1 MIGRAKKGFTVVEL
15 LVVITIIGMLMAL
28 LLPAVQSARESGR
41 RATCLNNQRQIS
53 LALLQYEQ
61 DHGQFPG
68 YRVRIPNLND
78 PNARPL
84 SASWVVPI
92 LPFLER
98 NDIYKNWQTGT
109 PTAVYLKVLVCPSD
123 PPDAITSTSTYLSY
137 VVNCGWRDQL
147 DDQKNWVEPTGTP
160 PTPPTPPQSH
170 GVFFNHDVTITPTSR
185 PPTMSLDYLSQHDG
199 AATTLLLS
207 ENIDATLWENY
218 TNSSAWT
225 DTGEFQVGF
234 NWQTDGSL
242 RINYP
247 NARGTYPR
255 PSSYHP
261 GGVIA
266 SFCDGH
272 QQFLKDS
279 ISPVVYHHLMTPD
292 SNLAGIP
299 GSLSEGDY

>member
-1 MIGRAKKGFTVVEL
+1 MIGRAKKGFTLVEL

-41 RATCLNNQRQIS
+41 RASCQNNQKQLS

-61 DHGQFPG
+61 NQGQFPG
-68 YRVRIPNLND
+68 YRVRIPNLQD
-78 PNARPL
+78 QNAQPL
-84 SASWVVPI
+84 IASWVVPI
-92 LPFLER
+92 LPYLER

-109 PTAVYLKVLVCPSD
+109 ATAVYLKGLVCPSD
-123 PPDAITSTSTYLSY
+123 PPEALSPNSAFLSY
-137 VVNCGWRDQL
+137 VANCGRPDQ
-147 DDQKNWVEPTGTP
+147 NGVEPGSA
-160 PTPPTPPQSH
+160 PQAN
-170 GVFFNHDVTITPTSR
+170 GVFFNHDVSGSNRPT
-185 PPTMSLDYLSQHDG
+185 TMSLDYLSQRDG
-199 AATTLLLS
+199 AATTLLIS
-207 ENIDATLWENY
+207 ENIDATMWENY
-218 TNSSAWT
+218 TDSANWT
-225 DTGEFQVGF
+225 GTGEFQVGF

-292 SNLAGIP
+292 SNVAGIP

>member
-1 MIGRAKKGFTVVEL
+1 MIGRAKKGFTLVEL

-41 RATCLNNQRQIS
+41 RASCQNNQKQIS
-53 LALLQYEQ
+53 LALLLYEQ
-61 DHGQFPG
+61 DRGQFPG
-68 YRVRIPNLND
+68 YRNRIAP
-78 PNARPL
+78 PNATSYL
-84 SASWVVPI
+84 IGSWVVPI
-92 LPFLER
+92 LSGLER
-98 NDIYKNWQTGT
+98 TDIYRNWQNGSPT
-109 PTAVYLKVLVCPSD
+109 PVYLKVLVCPSD
-123 PPDAITSTSTYLSY
+123 PPDTISPTSTYLSY
-137 VVNCGWRDQL
+137 VVNCGRPDS
-147 DDQKNWVEPTGTP
+147 NGVEPGSA
-160 PTPPTPPQSH
+160 PQAN

>member
-1 MIGRAKKGFTVVEL
+1 MRGRARKGFTLVEL

-41 RATCLNNQRQIS
+41 RASCQNNQKQIS
-53 LALLQYEQ
+53 LALLLYEG

-68 YRVRIPNLND
+68 YRNRISL
-78 PNARPL
+78 PNASSYL
-84 SASWVVPI
+84 IGSWVVPI
-92 LPFLER
+92 LPSLER
-98 NDIYKNWQTGT
+98 ADVYRKWQEGT
-109 PTAVYLKVLVCPSD
+109 ATAVYLKVFVCPSD

-137 VVNCGWRDQL
+137 VVNCGLPDQ
-147 DDQKNWVEPTGTP
+147 NGVEPTS
-160 PTPPTPPQSH
+160 TPPQSH
-170 GVFFNHDVTITPTSR
+170 GVFFNHDVTITPTNR

-225 DTGEFQVGF
+225 GTGEFQVGF

-242 RINYP
+242 RVNYP
-247 NARGTYPR
+247 NARGTYSR

-261 GGVIA
+261 GGVIV

-279 ISPVVYHHLMTPD
+279 IAPLVYHHLMTPD
-292 SNLAGIP
+292 SKMAGLS

>member
-68 YRVRIPNLND
+68 YRVRIPNLSN

-98 NDIYKNWQTGT
+98 NDIYKNWQKGT

-137 VVNCGWRDQL
+137 VVNCGLPDQ
-147 DDQKNWVEPTGTP
+147 NGVEPTS
-160 PTPPTPPQSH
+160 TPPQSH
-170 GVFFNHDVTITPTSR
+170 GVFFNHDVTITPTNR

-207 ENIDATLWENY
+207 ENIDAT
-218 TNSSAWT
+218 AWT

>member
-1 MIGRAKKGFTVVEL
+1 MSRQGPRGFTLVEL

-41 RATCLNNQRQIS
+41 RATCQNNQKQIAT
-53 LALLQYEQ
+53 ALLLYEG

-68 YRVRIPNLND
+68 YRNRIGLPGSN
-78 PNARPL
+78 
-84 SASWVVPI
+84 SYVVGSWVVPI
-92 LPFLER
+92 LAHLER
-98 NDIYKNWQTGT
+98 ADLYRNWQNGTTTG
-109 PTAVYLKVLVCPSD
+109 VYLKILVCPSD
-123 PPDAITSTSTYLSY
+123 PPDTMNATWLSY
-137 VVNCGWRDQL
+137 VVNSGRPDENGL
-147 DDQKNWVEPTGTP
+147 EPTSS
-160 PTPPTPPQSH
+160 PQAN
-170 GVFFNHDVTITPTSR
+170 GVFFNHDVTISATSR

-199 AATTLLLS
+199 AATTLMVS

-218 TNSSAWT
+218 SNSSAWT
-225 DTGEFQVGF
+225 GTGEPQLGF

-247 NARGTYPR
+247 KTSSYPR

-261 GGVIA
+261 GGVIV

-292 SNLAGIP
+292 SRIAGIP